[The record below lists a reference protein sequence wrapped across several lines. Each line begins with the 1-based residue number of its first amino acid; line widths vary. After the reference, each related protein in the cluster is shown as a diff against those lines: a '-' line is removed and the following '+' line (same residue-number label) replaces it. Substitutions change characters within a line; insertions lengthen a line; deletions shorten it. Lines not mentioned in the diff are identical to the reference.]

1 MESIEC
7 QNKIKTYD
15 SLFQKVFELLKI
27 SSLPELNELL
37 KKEQLLSRN
46 QIMQNEIIQLHNIR
60 GSMLKD
66 YIKIRI
72 KYKVD

>member
-1 MESIEC
+1 LESIEC